1 MKTIISPRV
10 AHGLYDEEVDYFLA
24 NYADLVRGHALH
36 LVCGE
41 NGLTVE
47 RLPKDQS
54 DPLAAL
60 APRSDEQ
67 D

>member
-1 MKTIISPRV
+1 MKRIISPRL
-10 AHGLYDEEVDYFLA
+10 ARGLYDEEVDYFLCD
-24 NYADLVRGHALH
+24 YSELVRRHVLH
-36 LVCGE
+36 LVCGK

-47 RLPKDQS
+47 RLPRDQS

-60 APRSDEQ
+60 APRNDEQ